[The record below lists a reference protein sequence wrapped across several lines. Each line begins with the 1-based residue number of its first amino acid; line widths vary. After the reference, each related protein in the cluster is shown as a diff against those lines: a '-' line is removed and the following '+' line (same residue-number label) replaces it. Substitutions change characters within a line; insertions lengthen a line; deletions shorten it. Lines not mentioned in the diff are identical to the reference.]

1 MKKGRKTNSCILFC
15 YSNEYYPADIQI
27 APVQDLRKKTSC
39 SEDIKNH
46 SEKMD
51 LQDTTEDEPYDFEEE
66 KQTSEGQ
73 MTEEMPKRKTRRA
86 ATKYVCLTAM
96 K

>member
-1 MKKGRKTNSCILFC
+1 M
-15 YSNEYYPADIQI
+15 
-27 APVQDLRKKTSC
+27 QDLRKKPSC

-46 SEKMD
+46 PEKMD
-51 LQDTTEDEPYDFEEE
+51 LQDTTEDESYDFEEE

-86 ATKYVCLTAM
+86 ATKYVCLNCNEMIRVFKT
-96 K
+96 